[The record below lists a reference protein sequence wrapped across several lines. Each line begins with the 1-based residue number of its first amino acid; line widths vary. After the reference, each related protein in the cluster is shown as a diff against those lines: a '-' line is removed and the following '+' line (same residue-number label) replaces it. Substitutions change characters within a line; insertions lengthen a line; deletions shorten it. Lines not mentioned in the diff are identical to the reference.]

1 MSIKTTVDAE
11 TESRII
17 KEHYKKIGKKGGSA
31 KSEKKTL
38 SSREN
43 ARKPRKK
50 KERPLN
56 EQP

>member
-1 MSIKTTVDAE
+1 MTKQKTE
-11 TESRII
+11 QEII
-17 KEHYKKIGKKGGSA
+17 KEHYKKIGKKGGSV

-50 KERPLN
+50 KGDKN
-56 EQP
+56 EKEI

>member
-1 MSIKTTVDAE
+1 MTRQKTE
-11 TESRII
+11 QEII
-17 KEHYKKIGKKGGSA
+17 TDHYRKIGAKGGSV

-50 KERPLN
+50 KGDKN
-56 EQP
+56 EKEI